1 MTSTVRLEEP
11 IPIAQNTRAET
22 PETKTSKD
30 VYNPYLAARREWDE
44 RYGHF
49 ISRERNW
56 RLMAILSS
64 LVALVSVGG
73 MIHLSTKSHIVPF
86 VVAMD
91 SLGRT
96 AAAGPADETSPA
108 DDRLKRA
115 TLFNWVEDL
124 RTVTSDGIAQR
135 KAIDR
140 VYAHIASGGQAQ
152 AFISEF
158 YRADP
163 PQKRAAAET
172 VSVEVRSVLP
182 TSERTFEVEWMETAR
197 DLYGAVKGQDHWKA
211 AFSIAVNPP
220 TDERMARINPL
231 SIYITNAS
239 WGKVLWARKDSSK
252 CKYSKLSLSQPP
264 SLPVSSRKSLRRL
277 RFKPSGFRRRKL
289 NVRFQPG
296 ATRSSTATISVPR
309 STLFRTRTRF
319 NLARKPSTR

>member
-1 MTSTVRLEEP
+1 VTSAVRLEEP
-11 IPIAQNTRAET
+11 IPIAQKNHAHV
-22 PETKTSKD
+22 PEAKTSKEA
-30 VYNPYLAARREWDE
+30 YNPYLAARREWDE
-44 RYGHF
+44 RYGNL
-49 ISRERNW
+49 ITRERNW

-73 MIHLSTKSHIVPF
+73 MIRLSTKSHIVPF

-96 AAAGPADETSPA
+96 AAVGPAEETSPF

-124 RTVTSDGIAQR
+124 RTVTTDGIAQR

-152 AFISEF
+152 AFVSEF
-158 YRADP
+158 YRSDP
-163 PQKRAAAET
+163 PQKRAAVET

-182 TSERTFEVEWMETAR
+182 TSDRTFEVEWVETTR

-231 SIYITNAS
+231 GIYVTNAS
-239 WGKVLWARKDSSK
+239 WGKVL
-252 CKYSKLSLSQPP
+252 
-264 SLPVSSRKSLRRL
+264 
-277 RFKPSGFRRRKL
+277 
-289 NVRFQPG
+289 
-296 ATRSSTATISVPR
+296 
-309 STLFRTRTRF
+309 
-319 NLARKPSTR
+319 

>member
-1 MTSTVRLEEP
+1 MTSAVRLEEP
-11 IPIAQNTRAET
+11 IPIVQKNHAHV

-30 VYNPYLAARREWDE
+30 AYNPYLAARREWDE
-44 RYGHF
+44 RYGNL

-56 RLMAILSS
+56 RLMAVLSS

-73 MIHLSTKSHIVPF
+73 MIRLSTKSHIVPF

-96 AAAGPADETSPA
+96 AAAGPAEETSPS

-124 RTVTSDGIAQR
+124 RTVTTDGIAQR

-152 AFISEF
+152 AFVSEF

-163 PQKRAAAET
+163 PQKRAASET

-182 TSERTFEVEWMETAR
+182 TSDRTFEIEWTETTR
-197 DLYGAVKGQDHWKA
+197 DLYGAIKGQDHWKA

-231 SIYITNAS
+231 GIYVTNAS
-239 WGKVLWARKDSSK
+239 WGKVL
-252 CKYSKLSLSQPP
+252 
-264 SLPVSSRKSLRRL
+264 
-277 RFKPSGFRRRKL
+277 
-289 NVRFQPG
+289 
-296 ATRSSTATISVPR
+296 
-309 STLFRTRTRF
+309 
-319 NLARKPSTR
+319 